1 VAGETIDHGAG
12 RFLIRRRVLK
22 EGDSMGQVDA
32 TTTAPSETQHVPER
46 NASGGVVPPPN
57 SARGS
62 GGWLQQYK
70 PEQGKATRTGTFVGL
85 GLLIAWG
92 AKFLNDRL
100 AVYQGDEAWRL
111 LITPGI
117 PIAFA
122 VVLGVFAW
130 RVTFVNRKSSDFMIA
145 TEGEMKKVS
154 WSSKR
159 EVIGSTKVVI
169 LFTLLLALFLFV
181 VDFAFQVFFKSIGVL
196 KV

>member
-1 VAGETIDHGAG
+1 
-12 RFLIRRRVLK
+12 
-22 EGDSMGQVDA
+22 MGQFEA
-32 TTTAPSETQHVPER
+32 SSTAPSESQYVPEQG
-46 NASGGVVPPPN
+46 ASGGGTPPPRSAGRSGEGAFGGGVPPAR
-57 SARGS
+57 SAGGS

-70 PEQGKATRTGTFVGL
+70 PDQGKATRTGTFVGV
-85 GLLIAWG
+85 GLLVAWG

-100 AVYQGDEAWRL
+100 ALYQGDEGWRL

-122 VVLGVFAW
+122 VVLGVIAW
-130 RVTFVNRKSSDFMIA
+130 RLTFVSRKSSDFMIA

-169 LFTLLLALFLFV
+169 LFTVLMALFLFA

-196 KV
+196 RV